1 VMYQPQFDMASGGM
15 VGAEALLR
23 WTDTELGEV
32 SPAVF
37 IPVAEDTGLIR
48 AIGEWVLREA
58 CNEGARWNALPGS
71 RIRVSVNVSPLQLEH
86 SDLVDQVSR
95 ALGDSGLVPE
105 LLELEVTE
113 GALIRHPEHAAK
125 TLASLRDLGVR
136 IAIDD
141 FGTGYSS
148 LSYLKRFRVD
158 RLKIDRAFV
167 KEIGQDPEMEAI
179 TLAVI
184 AVAKAFNFELIAEG
198 VETSRHRDFLLENGC
213 TQAQG
218 FLYSRAISGH
228 SIVRFLSAE
237 PEAAAESGV
246 ID

>member
-1 VMYQPQFDMASGGM
+1 MASGEM
-15 VGAEALLR
+15 IGAEALLR
-23 WTDTELGEV
+23 WTDAELGEV

-37 IPVAEDTGLIR
+37 IPIAEDTGLIR
-48 AIGEWVLREA
+48 GIGEWVLREA
-58 CNEGARWNALPGS
+58 CNEGARWNSTPGS

-86 SDLVDQVSR
+86 SDLIDQVSR
-95 ALGDSGLVPE
+95 ALHDAGLAPE

-113 GALIRHPEHAAK
+113 GALMRNPEHAAK
-125 TLASLRDLGVR
+125 TLASLRELGVR

-184 AVAKAFNFELIAEG
+184 AVAKALNFELIAEG
-198 VETSRHRDFLLENGC
+198 VETRRHRDFLLENGC
-213 TQAQG
+213 TEAQG
-218 FLYSRAISGH
+218 FLYSRAISGP
-228 SIVRFLSAE
+228 SIAE
-237 PEAAAESGV
+237 ILAAERATAEAKLV
-246 ID
+246 D